1 MTDDDVKDHRAWV
14 DITAVSYAAGQGSA
28 APLPAATSRTQV
40 GLGAPELEAL
50 PDDLE
55 HTRFAWDDLALRSG
69 NIFLTWEWASAWWS
83 HFGGKRP
90 LRMLGARRPGG
101 PLISILPLYEASR
114 HPLRVARLLGHGVAD
129 QLGPVS
135 DPAHRDEV
143 ANVLERAASAEAS
156 PWDLVLLERL
166 PATER
171 WADRTTASIVRRE
184 TSPVL
189 SIEDSWEDFLASRS
203 SNFRSQVRR
212 RERKLQREWGVR
224 FRLCD
229 GATTLERDLEALFVL
244 HAARWGKASGAF
256 SPRHRAFQRDF
267 AAHALERGWLRL
279 WMAEVGGRP
288 IAAWYGFRFGGME
301 WYYQAGW
308 DPAWARSSVGF
319 VLLAHTIRE
328 AFKDGMREY
337 RLLLG
342 DEPYKTRFTEEDAGV
357 ESIVFAGTRLG
368 RAAASAGSFV
378 AGLPLGGH
386 RAVGRA
392 IDRRTR
398 R

>member
-1 MTDDDVKDHRAWV
+1 VAEKDLKDQRAWV
-14 DITAVSYAAGQGSA
+14 DESAVSYAAGQESA
-28 APLPAATSRTQV
+28 VPLPAASSRAQAGT
-40 GLGAPELEAL
+40 GALELEAL

-55 HTRFAWDDLALRSG
+55 VTRFVWNDLALSSG
-69 NIFLTWEWASAWWS
+69 NIFLSWEWASTWWS

-90 LRMLGARRPGG
+90 LHLLGARRRGG

-114 HPLRVARLLGHGVAD
+114 QPLRVARMLGHGVAD

-143 ANVLERAASAEAS
+143 ASLLKRAASALAS
-156 PWDLVLLERL
+156 PWDLLLVERL

-171 WADRTTASIVRRE
+171 WADLTTASIVRRE

-189 SIEDSWEDFLASRS
+189 STEGSWEDFLASRS

-224 FRLCD
+224 FRLSD
-229 GATTLERDLEALFVL
+229 GAGLERDLEALFAL
-244 HAARWGKASGAF
+244 HAARWGKGSGAF

-267 AAHALERGWLRL
+267 AALALERGWLRL
-279 WMAEVGGRP
+279 WMAEVDGRP
-288 IAAWYGFRFGGME
+288 IAAWYGFRFGNVE

-328 AFKDGMREY
+328 SFRDGMREY

-342 DEPYKTRFTEEDAGV
+342 DEPYKSRFTEENAGV

-368 RAAASAGSFV
+368 RAAALAGSFV
-378 AGLPLGGH
+378 AGLPLGGD
-386 RAVGRA
+386 RAIGHA

-398 R
+398 H